1 MLVLSTICLVK
12 IKITR
17 QNRTEFFSKN
27 KFQNILINFKQI
39 TQKAFYIFIFIFILK
54 KFTNIVFIK
63 RKLEKSF
70 CPKSTLV
77 MMKSSL

>member
-39 TQKAFYIFIFIFILK
+39 TQKAFYIFIFISK